1 MSIFIVTT
9 DHIPEL
15 VRDSISNMKSQIE
28 AGGFPG
34 LIEDDSGEAAVTAS
48 TADDAA
54 TAGGSSGRKND
65 NIHHTFRFDDA
76 RRRPSF
82 PSSSTSS
89 FDNGS
94 AAAAASSTT
103 IATSSSSSCSSPSS
117 SSLLSLSVVDGFV
130 GLPEE
135 AKKRRFDAIHVGA
148 AAPHIPTALKEQ
160 LAVGGRM
167 IIPVGTNSQII
178 IQVDRLDET
187 TYKEKE
193 LVAVR
198 YVPLVQ
204 HNKE

>member
-1 MSIFIVTT
+1 
-9 DHIPEL
+9 
-15 VRDSISNMKSQIE
+15 MKSQIE
-28 AGGFPG
+28 AGGFSG
-34 LIEDDSGEAAVTAS
+34 LIEDDSGEAATAS
-48 TADDAA
+48 TAAAA
-54 TAGGSSGRKND
+54 TGGSAGKND
-65 NIHHTFRFDDA
+65 ESGGRTKKLLHYSFRFDD
-76 RRRPSF
+76 RRCSS
-82 PSSSTSS
+82 PSSSSS
-89 FDNGS
+89 SDGS
-94 AAAAASSTT
+94 AAIST
-103 IATSSSSSCSSPSS
+103 ATSSSSSSHKDVSSCSSF
-117 SSLLSLSVVDGFV
+117 SLLSLSVVDGFI

-178 IQVDRLDET
+178 MQVDRLDET